1 MNWSD
6 SERIATV
13 LEDAGYSPV
22 LNINEANLIVIN
34 MCSVRQ
40 SAVDRVYG
48 IIQKIQ
54 KLKTNLYPKGL
65 RRNVGAYGAS
75 TPKAILSGC
84 ILKKDLEKFKNHFDY
99 ILSIKTLKL
108 WPEFLKKEKYFYYP
122 NPRSPEF
129 NEKSRID
136 YLKTKSKNLNNF
148 SAFVPISTGC
158 NNFCTYCVVP
168 YTRGPEFS
176 RQAENILNEV
186 KTLIEQGC
194 KEIWL
199 LGENVNSYKSEI
211 RNPKSETNSKFKI
224 QNSKQTN
231 FSNLLRMINNIP
243 GNFWIRFTSS
253 HPKDFS
259 DELIETMAKCKK
271 VTPYL
276 NLPVQSGDDEILKKM
291 NRPYTA
297 KHYKNLV
304 KKIRNAFKKYR
315 KGLEKNIFLSTDV
328 IVGFPGETKKQLKN
342 TAKLFKEIKFDM
354 AYISQY
360 SLRPVRESERISY
373 SKNINFSNGASPET
387 TAAKMEDTISRQEK
401 ARREKVL
408 TEILKETALENGKK
422 FKEKEIEVL
431 IEKNK
436 NNFLIGK
443 SRHYKTVK
451 IEILEP
457 NIQNPA
463 SSIQHPAS
471 NLIGKFVEVKIID
484 AAPFG
489 LKGKLIE

>member
-65 RRNVGAYGAS
+65 RRNVGAYGAG

-122 NPRSPEF
+122 DPRDPKF

-211 RNPKSETNSKFKI
+211 RNPKSETNSKLKI

-253 HPKDFS
+253 HLKDFS

-291 NRPYTA
+291 NRPYTV
-297 KHYKNLV
+297 KQYKNLV
-304 KKIRNAFKKYR
+304 RKIRNAFKKYR
-315 KGLEKNIFLSTDV
+315 KDLEKNIFLSTDI
-328 IVGFPGETKKQLKN
+328 IVGFPEETKKQLKN

-354 AYISQY
+354 AYISRY
-360 SLRPVRESERISY
+360 SPRL
-373 SKNINFSNGASPET
+373 G
-387 TAAKMEDTISRQEK
+387 TAAAKTEDDVSSKEK
-401 ARREKVL
+401 AQREKVL
-408 TEILKETALENGKK
+408 TEILKETAQNNNEK
-422 FKEKEIEVL
+422 FIGKEIYVL
-431 IEKNK
+431 IEKSK

-471 NLIGKFVEVKIID
+471 NLIGKFVKVKIIN
-484 AAPFG
+484 ATSFG